1 MKPNVKEIAIFGV
14 FAALMYAS
22 KLAMDFLPN
31 IHLIGVFIIALTD
44 VYGKKALYPIY
55 TFVFLTGLLNGFSTW
70 WLPYLYIWF
79 VLWLLVMFVP
89 KKLNSALKTAIYM
102 IICAVHGFAYGI
114 LYAPVHMFI
123 YGMSFDAIVA
133 WVVAGLPWDMVHGI
147 SNFFCTL
154 LTLPIIKALKMGQ
167 KYSRQ

>member
-1 MKPNVKEIAIFGV
+1 MKLTIKELTV
-14 FAALMYAS
+14 FSMLGAVMYAS
-22 KLAMDFLPN
+22 KMIMEMIPN
-31 IHLIGVFIIALTD
+31 VHLLGVFIVAFTV
-44 VYGKKALYPIY
+44 VYRKKALYPIY
-55 TFVFLTGLLNGFSTW
+55 IFVLLTGLLNGFSTW

-79 VLWLLVMFVP
+79 VLWLFVMFVP

-102 IICAVHGFAYGI
+102 IICAIHGFAYGI